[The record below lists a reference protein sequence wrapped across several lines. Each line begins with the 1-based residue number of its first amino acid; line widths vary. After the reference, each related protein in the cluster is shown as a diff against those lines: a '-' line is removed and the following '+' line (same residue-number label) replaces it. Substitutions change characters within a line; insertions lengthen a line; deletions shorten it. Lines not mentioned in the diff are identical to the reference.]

1 MCERES
7 ASGSK
12 VSRTV
17 IQLGHFN
24 LIQFD
29 RMQCSVDRRTDPLDM
44 VRQCC
49 FVLHCVV
56 LF

>member
-29 RMQCSVDRRTDPLDM
+29 RMQCSVDRWTDPLDM